1 MSWSERKTSVAR
13 GDFMKRMEKKGV
25 CLAAP
30 AVLGFLIFY
39 VLPMGVT
46 LWQSVSY
53 GGIFVGLENYRI
65 TFENHMFRL
74 AVGNTLRFLGVALP
88 LILVIA
94 LGLAL
99 LLAEKFP
106 GNRFFRLILL
116 YPMLVPVAATVMVVQ
131 IFLGTR
137 GVLNTFLIQWG
148 FSRQDWIY
156 SSWAF
161 LILVLLYLWKNI
173 GYAVIL
179 LLAGL
184 AMIPREYMEMARMD
198 GAGRWKCLYY
208 IRLPLL
214 GPMILF
220 TALISL
226 LNAFKCFREAILI
239 GGNYPHESIYMLQ
252 HYMTN
257 NFNNMNYMEI
267 SVTSTFIFLV
277 IFIAA
282 CILGRSFFAGKG
294 GKRESENKK
303 KSAHLR

>member
-1 MSWSERKTSVAR
+1 
-13 GDFMKRMEKKGV
+13 MKRMEKKGV

-30 AVLGFLIFY
+30 AVLGFLVFY

-46 LWQSVSY
+46 LWQSVSF
-53 GGIFVGLENYRI
+53 GGMFVGLENYRI

-74 AVGNTLRFLGVALP
+74 AVGNTLRFLVVALP
-88 LILVIA
+88 LILAIS
-94 LGLAL
+94 LSLAL

-137 GVLNTFLIQWG
+137 GVLNTLLVQWG
-148 FSRQDWIY
+148 FPRQDWIY

-161 LILVLLYLWKNI
+161 LILIFLYLWKNT

-184 AMIPREYMEMARMD
+184 AMIPKEYMEMARMD
-198 GAGRWKCLYY
+198 GAGRWKCLCYV
-208 IRLPLL
+208 RLPLL
-214 GPMILF
+214 SPMILF

-267 SVTSTFIFLV
+267 SVASTFLFLV
-277 IFIAA
+277 ILIAA
-282 CILGRSFFAGKG
+282 GIPSWSFFAGKG
-294 GKRESENKK
+294 GKRGNEK
-303 KSAHLR
+303 KSDHLR

>member
-1 MSWSERKTSVAR
+1 
-13 GDFMKRMEKKGV
+13 MKRMEKKGV

-53 GGIFVGLENYRI
+53 GGVFVGLENYRI
-65 TFENHMFRL
+65 TFEKHMFRL

-137 GVLNTFLIQWG
+137 GVLNTFLMQWG

-198 GAGRWKCLYY
+198 GAGRWKCLCY

-294 GKRESENKK
+294 GKRGSENKK

>member
-1 MSWSERKTSVAR
+1 
-13 GDFMKRMEKKGV
+13 MKRMEKKGV

-65 TFENHMFRL
+65 TFEKHMFRL

-161 LILVLLYLWKNI
+161 LILVLLYLWKNT

-184 AMIPREYMEMARMD
+184 AMIPKEYMEMARMD

-294 GKRESENKK
+294 GKRGSENKK

>member
-1 MSWSERKTSVAR
+1 
-13 GDFMKRMEKKGV
+13 MKRMEKKGV

-74 AVGNTLRFLGVALP
+74 AVGNTLRFLAVALP

-161 LILVLLYLWKNI
+161 LILVLLYLWKNT

>member
-1 MSWSERKTSVAR
+1 MSETLVAGG
-13 GDFMKRMEKKGV
+13 GDFMKHMEKKGV

-30 AVLGFLIFY
+30 AVLGFLVFY

-65 TFENHMFRL
+65 TFDNHMFWL
-74 AVGNTLRFLGVALP
+74 AVGNTLRFLAVALP
-88 LILVIA
+88 LILVISLA
-94 LGLAL
+94 LAL

-137 GVLNTFLIQWG
+137 GVLNTLLVQWG
-148 FSRQDWIY
+148 FPRQDWIY

-161 LILVLLYLWKNI
+161 LILIFLYLWKNT

-184 AMIPREYMEMARMD
+184 AMIPKEYLEMARMD

-208 IRLPLL
+208 VRLPLL
-214 GPMILF
+214 GPMILC

-267 SVTSTFIFLV
+267 SVASTFLFLV
-277 IFIAA
+277 ILIAA
-282 CILGRSFFAGKG
+282 GIPSWSFFAGKG
-294 GKRESENKK
+294 GKRGNEK
-303 KSAHLR
+303 KSDHLR

>member
-1 MSWSERKTSVAR
+1 
-13 GDFMKRMEKKGV
+13 MKRMEKKGV

-53 GGIFVGLENYRI
+53 GGVFVGLENYRI
-65 TFENHMFRL
+65 TFGNHMFWL

-116 YPMLVPVAATVMVVQ
+116 YPMLVPVAATVMAVQ

-161 LILVLLYLWKNI
+161 LILVLLYLWKNT

-179 LLAGL
+179 FLAGL
-184 AMIPREYMEMARMD
+184 AMIPKEYMEMARMD

-294 GKRESENKK
+294 GKRGSENKK

>member
-1 MSWSERKTSVAR
+1 
-13 GDFMKRMEKKGV
+13 MKRMEKKGV

-161 LILVLLYLWKNI
+161 LILVLLYLWKNT

>member
-1 MSWSERKTSVAR
+1 
-13 GDFMKRMEKKGV
+13 MKRMEKKGV

-53 GGIFVGLENYRI
+53 GGVFVGLENYRI
-65 TFENHMFRL
+65 TFGNHMFWL

-161 LILVLLYLWKNI
+161 LILVLLYLWKNT

-184 AMIPREYMEMARMD
+184 AMIPKEYMEMARMD

-252 HYMTN
+252 HYLTN
-257 NFNNMNYMEI
+257 NFNNMNYMKI
-267 SVTSTFIFLV
+267 SVASTLLFLT
-277 IFIAA
+277 
-282 CILGRSFFAGKG
+282 ILIVAGITGRHFFLGEG
-294 GKRESENKK
+294 GERRNEKK
-303 KSAHLR
+303 KSSVRLH

>member
-1 MSWSERKTSVAR
+1 
-13 GDFMKRMEKKGV
+13 MKRMEKKGV

-65 TFENHMFRL
+65 TFEKHMFRL

-116 YPMLVPVAATVMVVQ
+116 YPMLAPVAATVMVVQ

-161 LILVLLYLWKNI
+161 LILVLLYLWKNT

-294 GKRESENKK
+294 GKRGSENKK

>member
-1 MSWSERKTSVAR
+1 
-13 GDFMKRMEKKGV
+13 MKRMEKKGV

-65 TFENHMFRL
+65 TFENHMFRP

-161 LILVLLYLWKNI
+161 LILVLLYLWKNT

-294 GKRESENKK
+294 GKRGSENKK

>member
-1 MSWSERKTSVAR
+1 MLGGFYEAHGKERSLPGGSGGTGIFDLLCTA
-13 GDFMKRMEKKGV
+13 
-25 CLAAP
+25 
-30 AVLGFLIFY
+30 FLIFY

-65 TFENHMFRL
+65 TFEKHMFRL

-131 IFLGTR
+131 IFLGLILLYPMLVPVAATVMVVQIFLGTR

-161 LILVLLYLWKNI
+161 LILVLLYLWKNT
-173 GYAVIL
+173 GWT
-179 LLAGL
+179 GS
-184 AMIPREYMEMARMD
+184 IPP
-198 GAGRWKCLYY
+198 GH
-208 IRLPLL
+208 
-214 GPMILF
+214 F
-220 TALISL
+220 
-226 LNAFKCFREAILI
+226 
-239 GGNYPHESIYMLQ
+239 
-252 HYMTN
+252 
-257 NFNNMNYMEI
+257 
-267 SVTSTFIFLV
+267 
-277 IFIAA
+277 
-282 CILGRSFFAGKG
+282 
-294 GKRESENKK
+294 
-303 KSAHLR
+303 

>member
-1 MSWSERKTSVAR
+1 
-13 GDFMKRMEKKGV
+13 MKHMEKKGV

-30 AVLGFLIFY
+30 AVLGFWVFY

-65 TFENHMFRL
+65 TFDNHMFWL
-74 AVGNTLRFLGVALP
+74 AVGNTLRFLAVALP
-88 LILVIA
+88 LILMISLA
-94 LGLAL
+94 LAL

-137 GVLNTFLIQWG
+137 GVLNTLLVQWG
-148 FSRQDWIY
+148 FPRQDWIY

-161 LILVLLYLWKNI
+161 LILILLYLWKNT

-184 AMIPREYMEMARMD
+184 AMIPKEYMEMARMD
-198 GAGRWKCLYY
+198 GAGRWKCLCYV
-208 IRLPLL
+208 RLPLL
-214 GPMILF
+214 SPMILF

-267 SVTSTFIFLV
+267 SVASTFLFLV
-277 IFIAA
+277 ILIAA
-282 CILGRSFFAGKG
+282 CI
-294 GKRESENKK
+294 
-303 KSAHLR
+303 

>member
-1 MSWSERKTSVAR
+1 
-13 GDFMKRMEKKGV
+13 MKRMEKKGV

-161 LILVLLYLWKNI
+161 LILVLLYLWKNT

-198 GAGRWKCLYY
+198 GTGRWKCLYY

-294 GKRESENKK
+294 GKRGSENKK

>member
-1 MSWSERKTSVAR
+1 
-13 GDFMKRMEKKGV
+13 MKRMEKKGV

-65 TFENHMFRL
+65 TFENHMFWL

-161 LILVLLYLWKNI
+161 LILVLLYLWKNT

-198 GAGRWKCLYY
+198 GAGRWKCLFYV
-208 IRLPLL
+208 RLPLL

-226 LNAFKCFREAILI
+226 LNAFRCFREAILI

-294 GKRESENKK
+294 GKRGSENKK

>member
-1 MSWSERKTSVAR
+1 
-13 GDFMKRMEKKGV
+13 MKSMEKKGV

-65 TFENHMFRL
+65 TFENHMFWL

-161 LILVLLYLWKNI
+161 LILVLLYLWKNT

-294 GKRESENKK
+294 GKRGSENKK

>member
-1 MSWSERKTSVAR
+1 
-13 GDFMKRMEKKGV
+13 MKSMEKKGV

-65 TFENHMFRL
+65 TFGNHMFWL

-161 LILVLLYLWKNI
+161 LILVLLYLWKNT

-184 AMIPREYMEMARMD
+184 AMITREYMEMARMD

-294 GKRESENKK
+294 GKRGSENKK

>member
-1 MSWSERKTSVAR
+1 
-13 GDFMKRMEKKGV
+13 MKRMEKKGV

-161 LILVLLYLWKNI
+161 LILVLLYLWKNT

-220 TALISL
+220 TALI
-226 LNAFKCFREAILI
+226 
-239 GGNYPHESIYMLQ
+239 
-252 HYMTN
+252 
-257 NFNNMNYMEI
+257 
-267 SVTSTFIFLV
+267 
-277 IFIAA
+277 
-282 CILGRSFFAGKG
+282 
-294 GKRESENKK
+294 
-303 KSAHLR
+303 

>member
-1 MSWSERKTSVAR
+1 
-13 GDFMKRMEKKGV
+13 MKRMEKKGV

-65 TFENHMFRL
+65 TFEKHMFRL

-161 LILVLLYLWKNI
+161 LILVLLYLWKNT

-294 GKRESENKK
+294 GKRGSENKK

>member
-1 MSWSERKTSVAR
+1 MSETLVAGG
-13 GDFMKRMEKKGV
+13 GDFMKHMEKKGV

-30 AVLGFLIFY
+30 AVLGFLVFY

-65 TFENHMFRL
+65 TFDNHMFWL
-74 AVGNTLRFLGVALP
+74 AVGNTLRFLAVALP
-88 LILVIA
+88 LILVISLA
-94 LGLAL
+94 LAL

-137 GVLNTFLIQWG
+137 GVLNTLLVQWG
-148 FSRQDWIY
+148 FPRQDWIY

-161 LILVLLYLWKNI
+161 LILILLYLWKNT

-184 AMIPREYMEMARMD
+184 AMIPKEYLEMARMD

-208 IRLPLL
+208 VRLPLL

-220 TALISL
+220 TTLISL
-226 LNAFKCFREAILI
+226 LNAIKCFREAILI
-239 GGNYPHESIYMLQ
+239 EGNYPHESIYMLQ

-257 NFNNMNYMEI
+257 NFNNMNYMKL
-267 SVTSTFIFLV
+267 SVASTLVFLI

-282 CILGRSFFAGKG
+282 CVIGRSFFTGEG
-294 GKRESENKK
+294 RKRGNEKK
-303 KSAHLR
+303 KESAHLR

>member
-1 MSWSERKTSVAR
+1 
-13 GDFMKRMEKKGV
+13 MKHMEKKGV

-30 AVLGFLIFY
+30 AVLGFLVFY

-53 GGIFVGLENYRI
+53 GGVFVGLENYRI
-65 TFENHMFRL
+65 TFDNHMFWL
-74 AVGNTLRFLGVALP
+74 AVGNTLRFLAVALP
-88 LILVIA
+88 LILMISLA
-94 LGLAL
+94 LAL

-137 GVLNTFLIQWG
+137 GVLNTLLVQWG
-148 FSRQDWIY
+148 FPRQDWVY

-161 LILVLLYLWKNI
+161 LILILLYLWKNT

-184 AMIPREYMEMARMD
+184 AMIPKEYLEMARMD

-208 IRLPLL
+208 VRLPLL

-267 SVTSTFIFLV
+267 SVTSTFLFLV
-277 IFIAA
+277 ILIAA
-282 CILGRSFFAGKG
+282 CIPSWRFFAGKG
-294 GKRESENKK
+294 GKRGNEKK
-303 KSAHLR
+303 KNSDYLR

>member
-1 MSWSERKTSVAR
+1 
-13 GDFMKRMEKKGV
+13 MKHMEKKGV

-30 AVLGFLIFY
+30 AVLGFLVFY

-46 LWQSVSY
+46 LWQSVSF
-53 GGIFVGLENYRI
+53 GGMFVGLENYRI

-74 AVGNTLRFLGVALP
+74 AVGNTLRFLVVALP
-88 LILVIA
+88 LILAIS
-94 LGLAL
+94 LSLAL

-137 GVLNTFLIQWG
+137 GVLNTLLVQWG
-148 FSRQDWIY
+148 FPRQDWIY

-161 LILVLLYLWKNI
+161 LILILLYLWKNT

-184 AMIPREYMEMARMD
+184 AMIPKEYLEMARMD
-198 GAGRWKCLYY
+198 GAGRWKCLCYV
-208 IRLPLL
+208 RLPLL
-214 GPMILF
+214 SPMILF

-267 SVTSTFIFLV
+267 SVASTFLFLV
-277 IFIAA
+277 ILIAA
-282 CILGRSFFAGKG
+282 CISSWIFLTRKG
-294 GKRESENKK
+294 GKRGSEKK
-303 KSAHLR
+303 KNSDYLR

>member
-1 MSWSERKTSVAR
+1 MSETLVAGG
-13 GDFMKRMEKKGV
+13 GDFMKHMEKKGV

-30 AVLGFLIFY
+30 AVLGFLVFY

-65 TFENHMFRL
+65 TFDNHMFWL
-74 AVGNTLRFLGVALP
+74 AVGNTLRFLAVALP
-88 LILVIA
+88 LILVISLA
-94 LGLAL
+94 LAL

-137 GVLNTFLIQWG
+137 GVLNTLLVQWG
-148 FSRQDWIY
+148 FPRQDWIY

-161 LILVLLYLWKNI
+161 LILVLLYLWKNT

-184 AMIPREYMEMARMD
+184 AMIPKEYLEMARMD

-208 IRLPLL
+208 VRLPLL

-220 TALISL
+220 TTLISL

-257 NFNNMNYMEI
+257 NFNNMNYMKL
-267 SVTSTFIFLV
+267 SVASTLVFLI

-282 CILGRSFFAGKG
+282 CVIGRSFFTGEG
-294 GKRESENKK
+294 RKRGNEKK
-303 KSAHLR
+303 KESTHLR

>member
-1 MSWSERKTSVAR
+1 
-13 GDFMKRMEKKGV
+13 MEKKGV

-30 AVLGFLIFY
+30 AVLGFLVFY

-53 GGIFVGLENYRI
+53 GGVFVGLENYRI
-65 TFENHMFRL
+65 TFENHMFWL

-161 LILVLLYLWKNI
+161 LILVLLYLWKNT

-184 AMIPREYMEMARMD
+184 AMIPKEYMEMARMD

-294 GKRESENKK
+294 GKRGSENKK

>member
-1 MSWSERKTSVAR
+1 
-13 GDFMKRMEKKGV
+13 MKHMEKKGV

-30 AVLGFLIFY
+30 AVLGFLVFY

-46 LWQSVSY
+46 LWQSVSF
-53 GGIFVGLENYRI
+53 GGMFVGLENYRI

-161 LILVLLYLWKNI
+161 LILVLLYLWKNT

-184 AMIPREYMEMARMD
+184 AMIPKEYMEMARMD

-294 GKRESENKK
+294 GKRGSENKK

>member
-1 MSWSERKTSVAR
+1 
-13 GDFMKRMEKKGV
+13 MKRMEKKGV

-65 TFENHMFRL
+65 TFGNHMFWL

-161 LILVLLYLWKNI
+161 LILVLLYLWKNT

-294 GKRESENKK
+294 GKRRSENKK

>member
-1 MSWSERKTSVAR
+1 
-13 GDFMKRMEKKGV
+13 MKRMEKKGV

-53 GGIFVGLENYRI
+53 GGVFVGLENYRI
-65 TFENHMFRL
+65 TFENHMFWL

-161 LILVLLYLWKNI
+161 LILVLLYLWKNT

-184 AMIPREYMEMARMD
+184 AMIPKEYMEMARMD

-257 NFNNMNYMEI
+257 NFNNMNYMKL
-267 SVTSTFIFLV
+267 SVASTLVFLI

-282 CILGRSFFAGKG
+282 CVIGRSFFTGEG
-294 GKRESENKK
+294 RKRGNEKK
-303 KSAHLR
+303 KESAHLR

>member
-1 MSWSERKTSVAR
+1 
-13 GDFMKRMEKKGV
+13 MKRMEKKGV

-53 GGIFVGLENYRI
+53 GGVFVGLENYRI
-65 TFENHMFRL
+65 TFEKHMFRL

-137 GVLNTFLIQWG
+137 GVLNTFLMQWG

-161 LILVLLYLWKNI
+161 LILVLLYLWKNT

-267 SVTSTFIFLV
+267 PVTSTFIFLV

>member
-1 MSWSERKTSVAR
+1 
-13 GDFMKRMEKKGV
+13 MKRMEKKGV

-53 GGIFVGLENYRI
+53 GGVFVGLENYRI
-65 TFENHMFRL
+65 TFENHMFWL

-161 LILVLLYLWKNI
+161 LILVLLYLWKNT

-294 GKRESENKK
+294 GKRGSENKK

>member
-1 MSWSERKTSVAR
+1 
-13 GDFMKRMEKKGV
+13 MKRMEKKGV

-65 TFENHMFRL
+65 TFENHMFWL

-161 LILVLLYLWKNI
+161 LILVLLYLWKNT

-184 AMIPREYMEMARMD
+184 AMIPKEYMEMARMD

-294 GKRESENKK
+294 GKRGSENKK

>member
-1 MSWSERKTSVAR
+1 
-13 GDFMKRMEKKGV
+13 MKRMEKKGV

-53 GGIFVGLENYRI
+53 GGVFVGLENYRI
-65 TFENHMFRL
+65 TFENHMFWL

-161 LILVLLYLWKNI
+161 LILVLLYLWKNT

-184 AMIPREYMEMARMD
+184 AMIPKEYMEMARMD

-257 NFNNMNYMEI
+257 NFNTMNYMEI

-294 GKRESENKK
+294 GKRGSENKK

>member
-1 MSWSERKTSVAR
+1 
-13 GDFMKRMEKKGV
+13 MKRMEKKGV

-53 GGIFVGLENYRI
+53 GGVFVGLENYRI
-65 TFENHMFRL
+65 TFENHMFWL

-161 LILVLLYLWKNI
+161 LILVLLYLWKNT

-198 GAGRWKCLYY
+198 GAGRWKCLCY

-252 HYMTN
+252 HYITN

-294 GKRESENKK
+294 GKRGSENKK

>member
-1 MSWSERKTSVAR
+1 
-13 GDFMKRMEKKGV
+13 MKDTAKKGL

-46 LWQSVSY
+46 LWQSVSF
-53 GGIFVGLENYRI
+53 GGMFVGLENYRI

-74 AVGNTLRFLGVALP
+74 AVGNTLRFLVVALP
-88 LILVIA
+88 LIMVVS
-94 LGLAL
+94 LAL
-99 LLAEKFP
+99 ALVLAEKFP

-131 IFLGTR
+131 IFLGAR
-137 GVLNTFLIQWG
+137 GVLNTFLIQFG
-148 FSRQDWIY
+148 LPRQDWIY

-161 LILVLLYLWKNI
+161 LILMLLYLWKNT

-184 AMIPREYMEMARMD
+184 AMIPKEYMEMARMD
-198 GAGRWKCLYY
+198 GAGIWKCLYY
-208 IRLPLL
+208 VRLPLL
-214 GPMILF
+214 GPMLLF

-252 HYMTN
+252 HYLTN
-257 NFNNMNYMEI
+257 NFNNMNYMKI
-267 SVTSTFIFLV
+267 SVASTLIFLT
-277 IFIAA
+277 ILIAA
-282 CILGRSFFAGKG
+282 CIAGRPFFLGERG
-294 GKRESENKK
+294 KK
-303 KSAHLR
+303 KNEKEKKSVHLR